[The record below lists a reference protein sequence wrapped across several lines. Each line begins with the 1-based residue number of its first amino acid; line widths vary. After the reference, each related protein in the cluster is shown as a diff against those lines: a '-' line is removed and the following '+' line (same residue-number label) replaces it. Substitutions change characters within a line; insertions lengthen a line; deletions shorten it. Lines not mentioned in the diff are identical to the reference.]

1 MKKNNR
7 FRTLIAALAILFFTV
22 ALLVGLKSCA
32 DKRNTKQM
40 IEDFNKHAT
49 LPFGLAVLE
58 EELGD
63 ITEYEY
69 LGGFGCYRLEKD
81 DISYE
86 IRGFPDVLDDYRTT
100 AVHFTSSAFSIYG
113 IHVGDAYTEEIAD
126 IILSFDFMEAETT
139 DPDRYIQFEN
149 DKFSIHF
156 TLENGIITE
165 ISARLESTNKNNVV
179 F

>member
-7 FRTLIAALAILFFTV
+7 FRTLCAALAILFFTV
-22 ALLVGLKSCA
+22 ALLVCLKSCA
-32 DKRNTKQM
+32 DKRSTEQM
-40 IEDFNKHAT
+40 IADFNKHAT

-63 ITEYEY
+63 ISEYEY
-69 LGGFGCYRLEKD
+69 LGGFGCYRLEKE

-86 IRGFPDVLDDYRTT
+86 IGGFPDVVDNYRTT
-100 AVHFTSSAFSIYG
+100 AVHFTSSAYAIYD
-113 IHVGDAYTEEIAD
+113 IRIGDAYTEEIAD
-126 IILSFDFMEAETT
+126 KMMELDFMKAETT
-139 DPDRYIQFEN
+139 NPERYIRFEN
-149 DKFSIHF
+149 DELSIHF

-165 ISARLESTNKNNVV
+165 ISARLESTNKNHVV